1 MNFCGMV
8 RLRRSRIVL
17 ILFFFALICSLVSKN
32 CKYEIFDNK
41 PHNHQISTI
50 NQIPYLC
57 GMIRIT
63 KIFTFETAHVLYNYD
78 GKCKNMH
85 GHSYKLFVTVKGNP
99 INDIDNPKNGMVVD
113 FGDIKK
119 IVNEEIVDRWDHAV
133 LVNGDSP
140 HRNLGTDL
148 EKQGHKVILCN
159 FQPTCE
165 NMLYEIASK
174 IKAKLPNH
182 VHLAYLK
189 LHETENS
196 YGEWLAE
203 EN

>member
-1 MNFCGMV
+1 
-8 RLRRSRIVL
+8 
-17 ILFFFALICSLVSKN
+17 
-32 CKYEIFDNK
+32 
-41 PHNHQISTI
+41 
-50 NQIPYLC
+50 
-57 GMIRIT
+57 MIRIT
-63 KIFTFETAHVLYNYD
+63 KIFNFETAHVLYNYD

-99 INDIDNPKNGMVVD
+99 IKDLDHHKNGMVVD

-119 IVNEEIVDRWDHAV
+119 IVKEEIVDIWDHAV

-140 HRNLGTDL
+140 HKLLGESL
-148 EKQGHKVILCN
+148 ESQGHKVIFCDY
-159 FQPTCE
+159 QPTCE
-165 NMLYEIASK
+165 NMLYDIASK
-174 IKAKLPNH
+174 IQSKLPSEIQ
-182 VHLAYLK
+182 LAYLK

>member
-1 MNFCGMV
+1 
-8 RLRRSRIVL
+8 
-17 ILFFFALICSLVSKN
+17 
-32 CKYEIFDNK
+32 
-41 PHNHQISTI
+41 
-50 NQIPYLC
+50 
-57 GMIRIT
+57 MIRIT

-99 INDIDNPKNGMVVD
+99 INNLDDHKNGMVVD

-119 IVNEEIVDRWDHAV
+119 IVREEIVDIWDHAV
-133 LVNGDSP
+133 LVNGASP
-140 HRNLGTDL
+140 HKSLGENLQH
-148 EKQGHKVILCN
+148 EGHKVIFCDY
-159 FQPTCE
+159 QPTCE
-165 NMLYEIASK
+165 NMLYDIASK
-174 IKAKLPNH
+174 IKSKLPDH
-182 VHLAYLK
+182 IQLAYLK